1 MELRPDQL
9 TPEEDALAS
18 MLQRDRYDSDAF
30 TRMR

>member
-1 MELRPDQL
+1 L